1 MKSFLKLQSV
11 EEVLAHLHAFP
22 PLPPEDVPLEEA
34 LSRFTAAPLAAPHDL
49 PGFDRS
55 TVDGFAVR
63 ARDVFGAQEAS
74 PALLDIAGDCR
85 MGEAAGLTLEEGRTA
100 RILTGGM
107 LPAGADAVVMV
118 EYSRP
123 AGGRLVELTHSVAP
137 GENVLRHDEDAA
149 AGRICLPQGH
159 CLRPQG
165 ESACWRPLV

>member
-11 EEVLAHLHAFP
+11 EEVLAHLRTFP

-123 AGGRLVELTHSVAP
+123 AGGRPRSGRSERQDIDAKNARPPESRRPRRILSRSGYSALV
-137 GENVLRHDEDAA
+137 
-149 AGRICLPQGH
+149 
-159 CLRPQG
+159 
-165 ESACWRPLV
+165 